1 MEGDKGNHQDK
12 DKQNKMQTWNNGEE
26 DSVKRDSSNTASS
39 TASSNES
46 SSSEIGVQ
54 SYDMNVCQPTS
65 SSSSGYSDR
74 QSSSSE
80 AGKSRDYFDEKEN
93 CIPLINGPI
102 TLSMTEAKLWYKFLK
117 VGTEMIINRSGRRM
131 FPYIEFSLRGVDP
144 FGLYDVIFDIIPASN
159 KSFKFLSNKWI
170 PIGEKEEE
178 FKNYPFKHPD
188 SPRIGS
194 EWMTR
199 KISFEKIKLSNKP
212 GTKAGI
218 FTLHT
223 FQKYLV
229 RISIVR
235 HEKDDEISVVEFP
248 IRATTFIAVTAYS
261 NRDVTTLKINS
272 NPYSKGFRFPVKR
285 LKNQAFENLDA
296 KEQRLATLEDS
307 VKSTVYNH
315 LWEEIPAFPQFPLD
329 LSTSKDSQKTFH
341 VSDSRDTP
349 INEEIQTDIKME
361 EMAAFCCFL
370 AHLNAQ
376 KQTGMAMPPFYHFY
390 PHFMR
395 GPWEQ

>member
-1 MEGDKGNHQDK
+1 MESDKGNHQDK
-12 DKQNKMQTWNNGEE
+12 DEQNKIQTWNNEE
-26 DSVKRDSSNTASS
+26 KDLVKRDSSNTSSS
-39 TASSNES
+39 TASSNDS
-46 SSSEIGVQ
+46 SSSEMDVQ
-54 SYDMNVCQPTS
+54 SYDMDVFQPTS

-74 QSSSSE
+74 QSSSSD
-80 AGKSRDYFDEKEN
+80 AGKSRNYIDEKEN
-93 CIPLINGPI
+93 CILLINGPI
-102 TLSMTEAKLWYKFLK
+102 TLSMAEAKLWYKLLK

-144 FGLYDVIFDIIPASN
+144 FGIYDVIFDIIPASS
-159 KSFKFLSNKWI
+159 KSFKFLGNKWI

-212 GTKAGI
+212 GTKTGI

-235 HEKDDEISVVEFP
+235 HERDDEISVVEFP
-248 IRATTFIAVTAYS
+248 IRATTFIAVTAYN

-285 LKNQAFENLDA
+285 LKNQAFETLDD
-296 KEQRLATLEDS
+296 KEQRLTTLEDS
-307 VKSTVYNH
+307 VESIVYNH
-315 LWEEIPAFPQFPLD
+315 PREEIPDFSQFPLD
-329 LSTSKDSQKTFH
+329 LSTSKDSQKTIH
-341 VSDSRDTP
+341 VSDSEDAP
-349 INEEIQTDIKME
+349 INEGIQTDIKME
-361 EMAAFCCFL
+361 QMDAYCCFL
-370 AHLNAQ
+370 ACKLIN
-376 KQTGMAMPPFYHFY
+376 T
-390 PHFMR
+390 R
-395 GPWEQ
+395 GDEQPSGRKVKGKTN